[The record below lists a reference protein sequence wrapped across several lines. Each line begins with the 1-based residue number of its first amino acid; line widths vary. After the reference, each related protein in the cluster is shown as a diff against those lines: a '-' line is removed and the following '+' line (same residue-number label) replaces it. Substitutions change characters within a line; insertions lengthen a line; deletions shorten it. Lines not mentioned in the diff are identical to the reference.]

1 MTNAS
6 IRSPRVTVLN
16 TSHLYS
22 GADKSTLVDAFS
34 PNSEESPIACT
45 RNSSIEKRAL
55 RLTGAAHDPP

>member
-6 IRSPRVTVLN
+6 IRSLKATVLN

-22 GADKSTLVDAFS
+22 GADKSMLVNAFS